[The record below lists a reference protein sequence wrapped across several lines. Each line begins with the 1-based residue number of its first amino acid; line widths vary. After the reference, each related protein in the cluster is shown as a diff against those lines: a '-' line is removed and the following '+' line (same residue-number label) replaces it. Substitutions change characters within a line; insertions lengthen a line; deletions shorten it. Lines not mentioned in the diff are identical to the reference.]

1 MDEARAMVSDGI
13 NVLAGTVSP
22 ATLAQYIRND
32 DGIYGCPSGS
42 ERAFTH
48 EMLNLRPLDSWPAAR
63 GAGAVKGRHFGIPRP
78 AKEPPFHRAHRES
91 TRPSHRRR
99 PDRRRALANPAAT
112 ASARQATPPWWVTPT
127 PRARLEWP

>member
-48 EMLNLRPLDSWPAAR
+48 EMLNLRPLDS
-63 GAGAVKGRHFGIPRP
+63 
-78 AKEPPFHRAHRES
+78 
-91 TRPSHRRR
+91 
-99 PDRRRALANPAAT
+99 
-112 ASARQATPPWWVTPT
+112 
-127 PRARLEWP
+127 